1 MVEITYILRSS
12 MERYVINGGKP
23 LKGLVPVYG
32 AKNAALALI
41 AAAILTEE
49 PVIINN
55 LPDVSDIN
63 VLLEAISQIGARVE
77 RLSRHQVRIVGAT
90 VNSHQVNYDYISK
103 IRASYYLLGALLGR
117 FHEAEVA
124 MPGGCVIG
132 ARPIDQHIKGFEAL
146 GAKVAL
152 NNGQIKAKAQNLA
165 GSHIYFDVVTVGATI
180 NIMLAAVLAEGNT
193 VIENPAKEPHVVDLA
208 NMLNSMGAK
217 VRGAGTDVIRIKGVP
232 KLHKTEY
239 TVIPD
244 QIEAG
249 TFMFA
254 AAVTGGEITVA
265 NVIPKHLESITSKLV
280 EIGCD
285 VIEYDEAVTVKGT
298 QQLRPT
304 QVKTL
309 PYPGFPT
316 DMQPQ
321 MTTALA
327 LAKGSST
334 VTESIF
340 ENRFKYVAELARM
353 GAKIKVEGNTAIISG
368 VKKLTG
374 ARVSAPDL
382 RAGAAL
388 VLAGMRAE
396 GTTIVEDIKYIQ
408 RGYEAFDEKLRS
420 LGADIVKE
428 EYDDAMRTEKIG

>member
-1 MVEITYILRSS
+1 MEQYI
-12 MERYVINGGKP
+12 INGGTT
-23 LKGLVPVYG
+23 LKGVVDIYG

-41 AAAILTEE
+41 PAAILTEE

-63 VLLEAISQIGARVE
+63 ILLEAIEQIGAQVE
-77 RLSRHQVRIVGAT
+77 RINRHKVKIIGAT
-90 VNSHQVNYDYISK
+90 VNQHQVNYNYVSK

-117 FHEAEVA
+117 YHEAEVA

-146 GAKVAL
+146 GADVKL
-152 NNGQIKAKAQNLA
+152 SNGLIYAHAKNLK
-165 GSHIYFDVVTVGATI
+165 GNHIYFDVVSVGATI
-180 NIMLAAVLAEGNT
+180 NIMLAAAMAEGNT
-193 VIENPAKEPHVVDLA
+193 IIENPAKEPHVVDLA
-208 NMLNSMGAK
+208 NMLNSMGANI
-217 VRGAGTDVIRIKGVP
+217 RGAGTDVIRIKGVP

-254 AAVTGGEITVA
+254 AAISRGEITVN

-280 EIGCD
+280 DIGCK
-285 VIEYDEAVTVKGT
+285 IEEYDEAVKVVSQGKI
-298 QQLRPT
+298 LSS

-321 MTTALA
+321 ITVALS
-327 LAKGSST
+327 LASGTST

-340 ENRFKYVAELARM
+340 ENRFKYVSELARM
-353 GAKIKVEGNTAIISG
+353 GGKIKIEGNTAIITGVSG
-368 VKKLTG
+368 LQG
-374 ARVSAPDL
+374 AKVSAPDL

-388 VLAGMRAE
+388 VLAGIAAE
-396 GTTIVEDIKYIQ
+396 GTTIIENVHFIQ
-408 RGYEAFDEKLRS
+408 RGYEAFEEKLKS
-420 LGADIVKE
+420 LGADIRKE
-428 EYDDAMRTEKIG
+428 IVVENNVNEYIG

>member
-1 MVEITYILRSS
+1 

-23 LKGLVPVYG
+23 LKGIVEIYG

-41 AAAILTEE
+41 PAALLTEE
-49 PVIINN
+49 PVVINN

-63 VLLEAISQIGARVE
+63 ILLEAITQIGASVE
-77 RLSRHQVRIVGAT
+77 RINRHKVRIVGAGVKSQT
-90 VNSHQVNYDYISK
+90 VDYDYVSK

-146 GAKVAL
+146 GATVTINA
-152 NNGQIKAKAQNLA
+152 GQVCAKAEHLRGN
-165 GSHIYFDVVTVGATI
+165 HIYFDVVSVGATI
-180 NIMLAAVLAEGNT
+180 NIMLASVLAEGNT
-193 VIENPAKEPHVVDLA
+193 IIENPAKEPHVVDLA
-208 NMLNSMGAK
+208 NMLNSMGANI
-217 VRGAGTDVIRIKGVP
+217 RGAGTDVIRIKGVT

-254 AAVTGGEITVA
+254 AAITKGEITVA
-265 NVIPKHLESITSKLV
+265 NVIPKHLESITSKLID
-280 EIGCD
+280 IGCE
-285 VIEYDEAVTVKGT
+285 VEEYDEAVIVRGCN
-298 QQLRPT
+298 QLSAT
-304 QVKTL
+304 HVKTL

-321 MTTALA
+321 ITTALA
-327 LAKGSST
+327 LASGVST

-353 GAKIKVEGNTAIISG
+353 GAKIKVENGNTAIISG
-368 VKKLTG
+368 IKEFSG
-374 ARVSAPDL
+374 AHVSAPDL

-388 VLAGMRAE
+388 VLAALSAK
-396 GTTIVEDIKYIQ
+396 GTSVIEDISYIQ
-408 RGYEAFDEKLRS
+408 RGYEKFDDKLRA
-420 LGADIVKE
+420 LGADIIKTNA
-428 EYDDAMRTEKIG
+428 DDAIGETLIS

>member
-1 MVEITYILRSS
+1 
-12 MERYVINGGKP
+12 MERYVINGGRP
-23 LKGLVPVYG
+23 LRGVVPIYG

-41 AAAILTEE
+41 AASILTEE

-77 RLSRHQVRIVGAT
+77 RISRHKVRIVGAT
-90 VNSHQVNYDYISK
+90 VHSHQVNYDYISK

-146 GAKVAL
+146 GAHVSL
-152 NNGQIKAKAQNLA
+152 NNGQIIAKAENLK

-208 NMLNSMGAK
+208 NMLNSMGAN

-232 KLHKTEY
+232 RLHKTEY

-254 AAVTGGEITVA
+254 AAITGGEITVV
-265 NVIPKHLESITSKLV
+265 NVIPKHLESISSKLE

-285 VIEYDEAVTVKGT
+285 VEEYDEAVTVRGT
-298 QQLRPT
+298 DRLKTT

-327 LAKGSST
+327 LAKGNST

-340 ENRFKYVAELARM
+340 ENRFKYVAELSRM
-353 GAKIKVEGNTAIISG
+353 GAKIKVEGNTAIITG
-368 VKKLTG
+368 VSRLTG

-396 GTTIVEDIKYIQ
+396 GTTIVEDISYIQ
-408 RGYEAFDEKLRS
+408 RGYEKFDEKLRA
-420 LGADIVKE
+420 LGADIKKE
-428 EYDDAMRTEKIG
+428 EYDGTMRRELIG